1 MNLEIFLII
10 NLLID
15 FVARLLVFGI
25 ISLVESAHL
34 AHFYNLHLSR
44 DVVMNILY
52 KDGLELNVTY
62 VWKTGIVLKL
72 EILSKHLAVALST
85 TKNSLSCFMLVLIV
99 L

>member
-15 FVARLLVFGI
+15 FVARLFGI

-44 DVVMNILY
+44 DLVMNILY

-62 VWKTGIVLKL
+62 V
-72 EILSKHLAVALST
+72 
-85 TKNSLSCFMLVLIV
+85 
-99 L
+99 

>member
-44 DVVMNILY
+44 DLVMNIL
-52 KDGLELNVTY
+52 
-62 VWKTGIVLKL
+62 
-72 EILSKHLAVALST
+72 H
-85 TKNSLSCFMLVLIV
+85 
-99 L
+99 

>member
-1 MNLEIFLII
+1 
-10 NLLID
+10 
-15 FVARLLVFGI
+15 
-25 ISLVESAHL
+25 
-34 AHFYNLHLSR
+34 
-44 DVVMNILY
+44 MNILY

-72 EILSKHLAVALST
+72 EILSKHLTVALST

>member
-25 ISLVESAHL
+25 TSLVESAHL

-44 DVVMNILY
+44 GLVMNILY

-72 EILSKHLAVALST
+72 EILSKHLTVALSS
-85 TKNSLSCFMLVLIV
+85 TKNFLSCFMLVLIV

>member
-25 ISLVESAHL
+25 TSLVESAHL

-44 DVVMNILY
+44 DLVMNIL
-52 KDGLELNVTY
+52 
-62 VWKTGIVLKL
+62 
-72 EILSKHLAVALST
+72 H
-85 TKNSLSCFMLVLIV
+85 
-99 L
+99 

>member
-25 ISLVESAHL
+25 TSLVESAHL

-44 DVVMNILY
+44 DLVMNILY
-52 KDGLELNVTY
+52 KDGELNVTY
-62 VWKTGIVLKL
+62 V
-72 EILSKHLAVALST
+72 
-85 TKNSLSCFMLVLIV
+85 
-99 L
+99 